1 MVIVVIRTK
10 LHPQA
15 DRAAYEALNQQM
27 FALVQTIPGF
37 VAADGY
43 TSSEGEEIGLV
54 RFESLEA
61 LRAWREH
68 PDHVVAQQRG
78 KSEFYMSYTIEVCEV
93 VRAYD
98 FAREGHRSDSAII

>member
-1 MVIVVIRTK
+1 MVIVLIRTK
-10 LHPQA
+10 VRPDA
-15 DRAAYEALNQQM
+15 DVAAYEALNEQM
-27 FALVQTIPGF
+27 FRLVQTMPGF

-43 TSSEGEEIGLV
+43 GTPETGDISVV

-68 PDHVVAQQRG
+68 PDHLVAQRRG
-78 KSEFYMSYTIEVCEV
+78 KTEFYASYTVEVCEV

-98 FAREGHRSDSAII
+98 FAR